1 MANTPAFDPFSQSF
15 TLLTPDGPPI
25 KITIPELDE
34 FILYSIQISIN
45 YAAQLG
51 ASLLFLVVL
60 LLLTKS
66 EKKKSPV
73 FIINSVAL
81 LLNLLRTLLQ
91 CLYFTGPFSETYAY
105 FTLDYSRVS
114 TSDYANQVAIT
125 VLTLLLLICA
135 ELSLLLQVHVV
146 CITLR
151 QIFQR
156 LIFALSI
163 IIAGLAVSFRLTFCI
178 ENAKYILALKS
189 LFPLEWLASATNIV
203 TSISICWFCAVFVI
217 KLGFALNQRKKLGM
231 GTFGP
236 MRIIFIMGCQTLIIP
251 GMCLVLSS
259 TTRLLLTCSAI
270 FSILEYFVPLPSMD
284 SNVLSLVVTFLPLS
298 SLWASASIDNRKRYS
313 AQPKFHGKLLG
324 SDGSDGSAVT
334 GPLVNEKFLIEPLSP
349 SASATSKTSHLS
361 LVDPTNA
368 THGRVDVDLEA
379 QRLAEFGDQR
389 RHQGRLNFES

>member
-15 TLLTPDGPPI
+15 TLLTPNGPPI
-25 KITIPELDE
+25 NITIPELDE
-34 FILYSIQISIN
+34 FILYSVQISIN

-105 FTLDYSRVS
+105 FSLDYSRVS

-178 ENAKYILALKS
+178 ENAKCILALKS

-251 GMCLVLSS
+251 
-259 TTRLLLTCSAI
+259 AI

-284 SNVLSLVVTFLPLS
+284 SNVLSLVVIFLPLS
-298 SLWASASIDNRKRYS
+298 SLWASASIDNGKRYP

-324 SDGSDGSAVT
+324 SDGSDGSDRSAVT
-334 GPLVNEKFLIEPLSP
+334 GPLVDEKFLIEPSSP

-368 THGRVDVDLEA
+368 THGCVDVDLEA

-389 RHQGRLNFES
+389 RHQGRLDFES

>member
-1 MANTPAFDPFSQSF
+1 MANSPAFDPFNQSF

-25 KITIPELDE
+25 NITIPELDE
-34 FILYSIQISIN
+34 FILYSVQISIN

-60 LLLTKS
+60 LLLTKP

-81 LLNLLRTLLQ
+81 VLNVLRTLLQ

-105 FTLDYSRVS
+105 FSLDYSKVS

-189 LFPLEWLASATNIV
+189 LFPLEWLASATNIA

-217 KLGFALNQRKKLGM
+217 KLGFALNQRKRLGM
-231 GTFGP
+231 GTVGP
-236 MRIIFIMGCQTLIIP
+236 LRIVFIMGCQTLIIP
-251 GMCLVLSS
+251 GTYTVLLFHCEALADLRSYLLNHRVLRPLTINGLQCSIPCGDFLALVVIVGFGFYRQPETIVS
-259 TTRLLLTCSAI
+259 TTKISRK
-270 FSILEYFVPLPSMD
+270 
-284 SNVLSLVVTFLPLS
+284 
-298 SLWASASIDNRKRYS
+298 ASW
-313 AQPKFHGKLLG
+313 
-324 SDGSDGSAVT
+324 
-334 GPLVNEKFLIEPLSP
+334 E
-349 SASATSKTSHLS
+349 
-361 LVDPTNA
+361 
-368 THGRVDVDLEA
+368 
-379 QRLAEFGDQR
+379 
-389 RHQGRLNFES
+389 

>member
-251 GMCLVLSS
+251 
-259 TTRLLLTCSAI
+259 AI